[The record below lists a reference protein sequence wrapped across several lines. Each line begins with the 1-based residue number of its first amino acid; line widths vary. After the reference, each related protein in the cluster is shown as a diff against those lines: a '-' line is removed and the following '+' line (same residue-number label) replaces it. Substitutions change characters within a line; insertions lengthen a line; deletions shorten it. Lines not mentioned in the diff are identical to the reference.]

1 MLSWYYKQQQILLT
15 AIFLLCCSIAIV
27 YNNYFLLSLPF
38 LLLLF
43 SVAANFLITKTE
55 IIFWLMI
62 FMLPLSTELEVTTTL
77 SLDFPDEPLLILL
90 AGFFIL
96 KIIRQPNYFP
106 KSIIRQPLFL
116 LLLLHVLWIAIACI
130 YSTNLIISLKY
141 LAAKIWY
148 IIPFA
153 ILPFI
158 ILTTEKRI
166 KQFALLLLLPMMFVV
181 LQSLVRHSFY
191 NFSFEG
197 IKKTLSPFFRNHV
210 NYSGMLVCMFPIVW
224 SMFKLMPK
232 NNFKR
237 KLLLSVI
244 VVLFIAL
251 LLSYSRGA
259 WAALVV
265 GVFSGI
271 IIHYKKIKI
280 TLVLILF
287 FFCISLTWLFWNS
300 NYLKFAPEYNTTIFH
315 TDFSKHLEA
324 TVTLKDVSNAERFYR
339 WVAAFNMIKIN
350 SVVGFG
356 PNCFYDN
363 YKNYTE
369 SIFKTWVS
377 NNKDHSSVH
386 NYFLLIGLEQ
396 GLIGMLLFVI
406 LFFVMLIK
414 LQSLYHSIKNI
425 FYKQIAFATSI
436 ILVMIGVLN
445 FLSDLIETDKI
456 GSLFWLCLGITFIL
470 IEKNKIEK
478 LKIE

>member
-1 MLSWYYKQQQILLT
+1 M
-15 AIFLLCCSIAIV
+15 IFL
-27 YNNYFLLSLPF
+27 
-38 LLLLF
+38 
-43 SVAANFLITKTE
+43 
-55 IIFWLMI
+55 
-62 FMLPLSTELEVTTTL
+62 LPLSTELEVTTTL

-90 AGFFIL
+90 TGFFII
-96 KIIRQPNYFP
+96 KIIYKPFFFP
-106 KSIIRQPLFL
+106 KSIIQQPLFL
-116 LLLLHVLWIAIACI
+116 LLLLHVLWIAFACI

-148 IIPFA
+148 IIPFT

-158 ILTTEKRI
+158 ILSTEKKI
-166 KQFALLLLLPMMFVV
+166 KQFALLLLFPMIAVAV
-181 LQSLVRHSFY
+181 QSIVRHSFY
-191 NFSFEG
+191 DFSFEG

-210 NYSGMLVCMFPIVW
+210 NYSGMLVCMFPIAW
-224 SMFKLMPK
+224 AMFKLTPK
-232 NNFKR
+232 NNIYR
-237 KLLLSVI
+237 KFLLVI
-244 VVLFIAL
+244 LFVLFASL

-265 GVFSGI
+265 GVLAGCVI
-271 IIHYKKIKI
+271 YYKKIKI
-280 TLVLILF
+280 AIALILF
-287 FFCISLTWLFWNS
+287 FFCISFTWLFWNN

-324 TVTLKDVSNAERFYR
+324 TITLKDVSNAERFYR
-339 WVAAFNMIKIN
+339 WVAAFNMIKAKPVI
-350 SVVGFG
+350 GFG

-396 GLIGMLLFVI
+396 GLIGLLLFVI
-406 LFFVMLIK
+406 LFFATLIE
-414 LQSLYHSIKNI
+414 LQNLYHSIEAV
-425 FYKQIAFATSI
+425 FYKQIALATSI
-436 ILVMIGVLN
+436 VLVMIGVLI

-470 IEKNKIEK
+470 IEKYK
-478 LKIE
+478 LEQYQQNDIVK